1 MLLTFKGGVDAGNKS
16 EFLSGSVI
24 NTIPS
29 GETLSIPIPSGCT
42 PVLAAGDGVLA
53 GQVIAVSDS
62 ELGASVSSPVSGT
75 VIKVSS
81 SRITVEN
88 DFQDTPCKEL
98 EAEDVITFL
107 RDGGVTDRFG
117 LPAAQKI
124 ANAPALYIIN
134 CVEDQPYMVNVQA
147 ILSCRFKEFIGGI
160 KLLEEI
166 SENAHIV
173 ICTTPD
179 LAEYARN
186 LSEALMD
193 DERVQF
199 LTVSGKYP
207 QSWPHILKRTATTE
221 QSCEV
226 IGTEE
231 LYNIYRVLTTKRPIT
246 DKLVTL
252 SGDCTRRAEVF
263 SVPYGTSVS
272 TLIKSGTSFK
282 REPLKVVKGSVMNG
296 DAIYNLRSPIDRTV
310 SSVLTL
316 FDHQHRYAGESHCI
330 SCGRCDTVCPEG
342 LSPKSI
348 IKAYKF
354 NDTAALERLC
364 VSKCTLCG
372 CCSFICPSRVNLP
385 LILRSAQLMGE

>member
-1 MLLTFKGGVDAGNKS
+1 MLLTFKGGVDAGNKN

-24 NTIPS
+24 NAIES
-29 GETLSIPIPSGCT
+29 GKTLVLSVPSGCS
-42 PVLAAGDGVLA
+42 PVVEAGERVLA
-53 GQVIAVSDS
+53 GQIVAASDG
-62 ELGASVSSPVSGT
+62 EYGASVSSPVSGT
-75 VIKVSS
+75 VVKAGS
-81 SRITVEN
+81 SRITIEN
-88 DFQDTPCKEL
+88 DMENTFCDE
-98 EAEDVITFL
+98 ITADDAVTLL

-124 ANAPALYIIN
+124 ANAPALYLIN

-147 ILSCRFKEFIGGI
+147 LLSCRFDEFVGGI
-160 KLLEEI
+160 KLLERI
-166 SENAHIV
+166 SEGSHIV
-173 ICTTPD
+173 VCTTPE
-179 LAEYARN
+179 LAEYAAK

-199 LTVSGKYP
+199 LTVSAKYP
-207 QSWPHILKRTATTE
+207 QSWPHILKRTATDE

-231 LYNIYRVLTTKRPIT
+231 LCNIYRVFKTRRPVT
-246 DKLVTL
+246 EKLVTL

-263 SVPYGTSVS
+263 SVPYGTSVA
-272 TLIKSGTSFK
+272 TLIMAGTSFK
-282 REPLKVVKGSVMNG
+282 REPLKIVKGSVMNG
-296 DAIYNLRSPIDRTV
+296 DAIYNMRSPIDRTV

-330 SCGRCDTVCPEG
+330 GCGRCDAVCPEG

-364 VSKCTLCG
+364 TDVCTLCG
-372 CCSFICPSRVNLP
+372 CCSFICPARVNLP
-385 LILRSAQLMGE
+385 LLLKSAQLMGE

>member
-1 MLLTFKGGVDAGNKS
+1 MLLTFRGGVDAGNKS

-24 NTIPS
+24 NPLEA
-29 GETLSIPIPSGCT
+29 GETVVLSVPSGCS
-42 PVLAAGDGVLA
+42 PAVEAGEKVLA
-53 GQVIAVSDS
+53 GQIVAPSDS
-62 ELGASVSSPVSGT
+62 EYGASLSTPVSGT

-88 DFQDTPCKEL
+88 DMQNTLCDELSAQDAVTLLC
-98 EAEDVITFL
+98 
-107 RDGGVTDRFG
+107 DGGVTDRFG

-124 ANAPALYIIN
+124 ANAPALYLIS

-147 ILSCRFKEFIGGI
+147 VLSCRFDEFVGGVR
-160 KLLEEI
+160 LLEKTG
-166 SENAHIV
+166 ENTQVV

-179 LAEYARN
+179 LAEYAAK
-186 LSEALMD
+186 LAEVFME

-199 LTVSGKYP
+199 LTVSSKYP
-207 QSWPHILKRTATTE
+207 QSWPHILKRTATEE

-231 LYNIYRVLTTKRPIT
+231 LCNIYRVLKTRRPVT
-246 DKLVTL
+246 EKLVTL
-252 SGDCTRRAEVF
+252 SGDCTRRADVF
-263 SVPYGTSVS
+263 SVPYGTCVS
-272 TLIKSGTSFK
+272 ALIKAGTSFK

-296 DAIYNLRSPIDRTV
+296 DAIYNMRSPIDRTV

-330 SCGRCDTVCPEG
+330 NCGRCDTVCPEG

-348 IKAYKF
+348 IRAYKF
-354 NDTAALERLC
+354 NDTAALERLF
-364 VSKCTLCG
+364 VGACTLCG
-372 CCSFICPSRVNLP
+372 CCSFICPARVNLP
-385 LILRSAQLMGE
+385 LILKSAQLMGE